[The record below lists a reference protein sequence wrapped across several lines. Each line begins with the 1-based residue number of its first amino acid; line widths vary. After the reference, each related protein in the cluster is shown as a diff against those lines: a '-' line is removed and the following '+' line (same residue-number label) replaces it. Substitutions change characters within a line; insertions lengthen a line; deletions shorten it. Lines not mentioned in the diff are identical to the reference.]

1 MKGRSLRVSVV
12 TLSLCAAALTLA
24 TVSHASSETVRE
36 PAWGLPHFYGDTDLE
51 LAYENGREIAK
62 DRMGQMILL
71 ARVGRGTLSQ
81 AFSLLDPST
90 LDDDIVA
97 RRTAY
102 TSSELNNMFAK
113 LPEKDRD
120 FIMEYCRGV
129 NDTLQ
134 EIFAGSLPKPIE
146 VEILQFLGL
155 GLDLFGNRNN
165 VSDQVDPN
173 YAAPGGQ
180 WPNSGFQFTPEMVMA
195 IAVLEI
201 RNFGINDFGEASRFA
216 ELQNLIGTQGGTSG
230 PQIWSDLNFL
240 NDPLA
245 GVTVPDATTPG
256 YGGPLSFS
264 PSPFYLAS
272 SGFQF
277 PSFDYT
283 ASADALQREADRR
296 ADFAQRLGAWPM
308 LGSYAWV
315 IAGNRSAT
323 GNPWLGGFPQT
334 GIQTPSIMHFAENRS
349 AEGSSNRINGIGME
363 FAGTAAVLIGQTDT
377 VAYTS
382 TTAQL
387 RIIDHVFEKVV
398 NEDSDTLHYN
408 DMGTPAAVVKRTET
422 FLALGPSQTR
432 TFWRTHERNGNGGS
446 RAINDFIGDKEGTAD
461 SGTAT
466 TLVDAGMFDA
476 SYIGGYVALIGRTG
490 GTQAG
495 VGQIRN
501 ISAVPDGDT
510 LTVGSAWTVAPDS
523 SFQYIAVKPG
533 NEIIGV
539 AQDNP
544 VWQEESTAAFGFFL
558 MQRAED
564 VLDVRNY
571 SRIIPSTHNFPA
583 TDNQAFNGI
592 GTENG
597 NGNIAYY
604 STGYSR
610 KRQGGLDPRLP
621 IDGTASVN
629 PLVVVSGTVQSATAT
644 SLTATSNVFGILDLS
659 PLAINYRYDNPTQ
672 QGAEYI
678 VVITSGSGAKQSR
691 RIANN
696 TNSSVNV
703 EHEWGVI
710 PSAGDTFE
718 VSEILGMPEA
728 INPAEG
734 YMANWN
740 NKAATADE
748 GENFGRQF
756 RHIFI
761 LEQLAN
767 DSSWTRDEN
776 RQLNKDVAGL
786 EGRGDIGRY
795 LIPRLREAVDGV
807 GNGGNPDVDTVLAA
821 LEAFQAAPM
830 LGRRFIDP
838 VTDTTL
844 AGEFQFLN
852 NLANQ
857 LAIDIYGD
865 EFAGAVSVP
874 TNFRALNIV
883 QHAIDS
889 AAGDLPGAYAQAYTG
904 DYFNGSDW
912 RVVVRDTLS
921 AMATTPGIPADTTR
935 PNSTYAHPLAGI
947 SGAHAAA
954 LTFEPTLS
962 GNRGTWEQIVETGP
976 TVNGEFMFPL
986 GQSGFAQGNTS
997 TVTFVD
1003 PNMDS
1008 IQPIWRDWRFLPML
1022 HVTEN
1027 IGPAPDSVM
1036 CYKVKKTPQQAKFEN
1051 VDGVSLTNDFDSG
1064 TASVKKP
1071 KSLCAPGDSGDGTN
1085 DLDTHYASH
1094 ILKADTTH
1102 TPEVGIEVTDQ
1113 FGTLIVDTVK
1123 AQRLL
1128 VPTLK
1133 GLGSAPVDDPSSLA
1147 NHYACYKIK
1156 LNDASLDFSKPQV
1169 SVTDQFESRLY
1180 DLKKPLRLCIAT
1192 NKNSEGVPAPA
1203 GNLMCY
1209 KAKAAD
1215 GEADHTPVENTIH
1228 LKNQFAADLRVDT
1241 IKEFELCVPATRDG
1255 ITGSDLDGDGVLDGF
1270 ENWYYGTTANAETS
1284 DSDSDGLTLL
1294 NEYLKGADPTDADTD
1309 DDGSNDGADATPQD
1323 RLLP

>member
-1 MKGRSLRVSVV
+1 VAGL
-12 TLSLCAAALTLA
+12 LLCAAAIMSPA
-24 TVSHASSETVRE
+24 TASAVAKTIRE
-36 PAWGLPHFYGDTDLE
+36 PAWGLPHFYADTDLE
-51 LAYENGREIAK
+51 LARENGREIAK
-62 DRMGQMILL
+62 DRLGQMMLL
-71 ARVGRGTLSQ
+71 ARVGRGTLYQ
-81 AFSLLDPST
+81 AFGLLDPSA

-102 TSSELNNMFAK
+102 TSSELNNMYAK
-113 LPEKDRD
+113 LPAKDRD
-120 FIMEYCRGV
+120 YIMEYCRGV
-129 NDTLQ
+129 NDTLDAV
-134 EIFAGSLPKPIE
+134 FAGTSPKPIE
-146 VEILQFLGL
+146 VSILQTLGL
-155 GLDLFGNRNN
+155 GLDLFGNKNN
-165 VSDQVDPN
+165 VSDQVDPH

-201 RNFGINDFGEASRFA
+201 RNFGINDFGEASRYA
-216 ELQNLIGTQGGTSG
+216 ELQKLIATQGGTPG
-230 PQIWSDLNFL
+230 QQIWSDLNFL

-256 YGGPLSFS
+256 YGGPLSFA
-264 PSPFYLAS
+264 PSPLFLATTA
-272 SGFQF
+272 FQF
-277 PSFDYT
+277 PGYDY
-283 ASADALQREADRR
+283 AGAWQAREQEAADR
-296 ADFAQRLGAWPM
+296 AEFASRLGAWPM

-323 GNPWLGGFPQT
+323 GHPWLGGFPQT
-334 GIQTPSIMHFAENRS
+334 GIQTPSIMHFAANRS
-349 AEGSSNRINGIGME
+349 AEGSANRINSIGME

-387 RIIDHVFEKVV
+387 RIIDHVFERIV
-398 NEDSDTLHYN
+398 NEDSDVLHYN
-408 DMGTPAAVVKRTET
+408 DMGTPAPVTKRTEN
-422 FLALGPSQTR
+422 FYLLATLPQTR

-446 RAINDFIGDKEGTAD
+446 RPIDDFIGDREGTAD
-461 SGTAT
+461 SGTGT
-466 TLVDAGMFDA
+466 TLVDAGGFDA
-476 SYIGGYVALIGRTG
+476 SYIGGHVAIVGRTG
-490 GTQAG
+490 ANQNG

-501 ISAVPDGDT
+501 ISNVPDANT
-510 LTVGSAWTVAPDS
+510 LEVGSAWTVTPDS
-523 SFQYIAVKPG
+523 SFVYVAVKPG
-533 NEIIGV
+533 NDIIGV

-544 VWQEESTAAFGFFL
+544 VWQEESTAAYGFFQ

-564 VLDVRNY
+564 VIDVRHY

-592 GTENG
+592 GTQNG

-604 STGYSR
+604 STGFSR

-621 IDGTASVN
+621 IDGSAATN
-629 PLVVVSGTVQSATAT
+629 PLVIASGIVDSATAT
-644 SLTATSNVFGILDLS
+644 GLTATTSAFGSLDLS

-678 VVITSGSGAKQSR
+678 VVITSGSGARQSR
-691 RIANN
+691 RIASN
-696 TNSSVNV
+696 TSSDLTV
-703 EHEWGVI
+703 EHEWGVT

-728 INPAEG
+728 VNPADG

-761 LEQLAN
+761 LERLEA
-767 DSSWTRDEN
+767 DSSWTRDDN

-795 LIPRLREAVDGV
+795 LIPRVREAVDGV
-807 GNGGNPDVDTVLAA
+807 GNGGNGAVDTVLAA

-830 LGRRFIDP
+830 YGRRYIDP
-838 VTDTTL
+838 VSDTTH

-852 NLANQ
+852 DLANQ
-857 LAIDIYGD
+857 LAVDIYGD
-865 EFAGAVSVP
+865 EFSGAINVP
-874 TNFRALNIV
+874 TGSRALNIV

-889 AAGDLPGAYAQAYTG
+889 AAADLPGAYAQAYTG
-904 DYFNGSDW
+904 DYFNGTDW
-912 RVVVRDTLS
+912 RVVVRDTFS
-921 AMATTPGIPADTTR
+921 ALATVGIPADTTR
-935 PNSTYAHPLAGI
+935 PNSNYAHPLAGI

-986 GQSGFAQGNTS
+986 GQSGLAQGSLS
-997 TVTFVD
+997 TVTSVD

-1022 HVTEN
+1022 HLTEGL
-1027 IGPAPDSVM
+1027 GPNPDNLL
-1036 CYKVKKTPQQAKFEN
+1036 CYKSKTTPGTPKFTKLE
-1051 VDGVSLTNDFDSG
+1051 GVSLADQFENGTFD
-1064 TASVKKP
+1064 VKKA
-1071 KSLCAPGDSGDGTN
+1071 KGLCAPGDVDGDGMN
-1085 DLDTHYASH
+1085 DSVTHYASH
-1094 ILKADTTH
+1094 MIKGDADHVPQT
-1102 TPEVGIEVTDQ
+1102 GISVTDQ

-1123 AQRLL
+1123 PQRLL
-1128 VPTLK
+1128 VPSTK
-1133 GLGSAPVDDPSSLA
+1133 MLGGAPTSDPSDLI
-1147 NHYACYKIK
+1147 NHYKCYKIK
-1156 LNDASLDFSKPQV
+1156 LNDASADFTPAGV
-1169 SVTDQFESRLY
+1169 TVTDQFETNRVY
-1180 DLKKPLRLCIAT
+1180 EVKKPTRLCAPV
-1192 NKNSEGVPAPA
+1192 NKNGEGIPVPAA
-1203 GNLMCY
+1203 HLMCY
-1209 KAKAAD
+1209 KVKSD
-1215 GEADHTPVENTIH
+1215 TDHTRVEGQIH
-1228 LKNQFAADLRVDT
+1228 LRNQFGTDQQVDT
-1241 IKEFELCVPATRDG
+1241 IKEAELCVPAVKNG
-1255 ITGSDLDGDGVLDGF
+1255 EIAEDLDGDGVLDGF
-1270 ENWYYGTTANAETS
+1270 ERWYYGNTANGAAS
-1284 DSDSDGLTLL
+1284 DTDSDGSTLL
-1294 NEYLKGADPTDADTD
+1294 DEFLDGSDPTDSDTD